1 MMDGY
6 SLLRFAHVLCA
17 IYWVGGSLG
26 VVILTV
32 ALRNRNY
39 SPEFRHMLVRLSLDV
54 DIPPR
59 IAMVVI
65 TPFGLHLAGM
75 TGLLAISTP
84 VLVLAWVCVVIW
96 LGGEYITHGR
106 ETEPFA
112 IKIYITIGV
121 IMAGACLSLL
131 GLGIYA
137 LMNDWPFR
145 QGWLAMKA
153 LLLGLV
159 FLVSISM
166 SRYYAPLTNVV
177 ERLKNEGSTEEIET
191 ALSFYLNR
199 GMAGS
204 ISLIF
209 LWFTIIYM
217 AVNRPF

>member
-1 MMDGY
+1 MDGY
-6 SLLRFAHVLCA
+6 SLLRFANVLCA
-17 IYWVGGSLG
+17 IYWMGGSLG
-26 VVILTV
+26 VVILTA

-39 SPEFRHMLVRLSLDV
+39 TVDQRHMMVRLSLDV

-65 TPFGLHLAGM
+65 TPVGLHLASM

-84 VLVLAWVCVVIW
+84 VLVLSWVCVIIW

-112 IKIYITIGV
+112 VKIYITIGV

-166 SRYYAPLTNVV
+166 SFYYAPLVNVM
-177 ERLKNEGSTEEIET
+177 ERLKNEGSTDEIET
-191 ALSFYLNR
+191 DLRFYLNL
-199 GMAGS
+199 GMMGS

-209 LWFTIIYM
+209 LWAAIIYM
-217 AVNRPF
+217 AVNKPF